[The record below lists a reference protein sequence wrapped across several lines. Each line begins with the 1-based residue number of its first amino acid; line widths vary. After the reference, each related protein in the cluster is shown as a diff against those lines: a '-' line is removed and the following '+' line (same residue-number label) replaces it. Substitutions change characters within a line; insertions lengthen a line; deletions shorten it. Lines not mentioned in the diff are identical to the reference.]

1 MLIQMKKTFRI
12 IFCTSV
18 LLTMAIAVFAE
29 KTELY
34 ALDGRTIFVE
44 ENQIATYTAEGMGWY
59 LEKPVTMYAADGR
72 TIVVPAD
79 KVEAQK
85 AVGWFVKTD
94 GETTESTDESSDSQ
108 QTEKPENTVESANT
122 SVVRYTDGTIIRVPS
137 YHVVMYK
144 TLGWEEIIAEF
155 TPYGNV
161 IMYNSAGDPREIA
174 LAEMSQYEKD
184 GWSFVKPGTQTDVN
198 DNEKVTIYSYDG
210 TSKEVTQSEIE
221 SYKKKAWGL
230 TYDEAVYTYATLGD
244 GGEKTGAVS
253 LLEDK
258 KYELAFRSVQEGLS
272 KLESSSSEYVTL
284 LYSLRS
290 TIIDTWRK
298 AANSPLGFINYW
310 FNEKDGKKVIVF
322 EYRNVGN
329 QRITYFGINFDICDK
344 DGNVIETN
352 SGSYFVNNLQLV
364 PCDKTRVG
372 WSIKSGEAA
381 YSIKNVKVKE
391 VRYAD
396 GTSWSAAE

>member
-1 MLIQMKKTFRI
+1 MKKTFGI
-12 IFCTSV
+12 IFCTIA
-18 LLTMAIAVFAE
+18 LLSASIGVRAE

-44 ENQIATYTAEGMGWY
+44 ESQIAVYTAEGMGWY
-59 LEKPVTMYAADGR
+59 LEKPVTMYALDGR

-79 KVEAQK
+79 RVEAQK

-94 GETTESTDESSDSQ
+94 EETDEPTD
-108 QTEKPENTVESANT
+108 KPENPGQTTQPENEVDNKDT

-137 YHVVMYK
+137 YHVTMYK

-161 IMYNSAGDPREIA
+161 IIYNSEGDSLEVT
-174 LAEMSQYEKD
+174 LAEISEYEKQ
-184 GWSFVKPGTQTDVN
+184 GWSLIKPGENSDVN
-198 DNEKVTIYSYDG
+198 SNDKVTVYCYDG
-210 TSKEVTQSEIE
+210 TSKEILQSEVE
-221 SYKKKAWGL
+221 SYKAKAWGL
-230 TYDEAVYTYATLGD
+230 TYDEAVYTYAAIGD
-244 GGEKTGAVS
+244 GGEKKGAVS
-253 LLEDK
+253 LLENK
-258 KYELAFRSVQEGLS
+258 SYELAFLSVQEGLS

-290 TIIDTWRK
+290 TIVDTWRK

-372 WSIKSGEAA
+372 WGIKSGDAA

>member
-1 MLIQMKKTFRI
+1 MKKTFRI
-12 IFCTSV
+12 IFCTIA
-18 LLTMAIAVFAE
+18 LLVMTTAVHAE

-44 ENQIATYTAEGMGWY
+44 ESQIATYTAEGMGWY

-85 AVGWFVKTD
+85 AVGWFVKND
-94 GETTESTDESSDSQ
+94 EQTTETNDNTTNSE
-108 QTEKPENTVESANT
+108 QTAQPENIVDNENT
-122 SVVRYTDGTIIRVPS
+122 SVVRYTDKTIIRVPS

-144 TLGWEEIIAEF
+144 TLGWEEINAEF

-161 IMYNSAGDPREIA
+161 IMYNSVGDTMEIT
-174 LAEMSQYEKD
+174 LAEISKYEQE
-184 GWSFVKPGTQTDVN
+184 GWSFVKPGTQSDVKS
-198 DNEKVTIYSYDG
+198 DDKVIIYSYDG
-210 TSKEVTQSEIE
+210 TSKEVLQSEVE
-221 SYKKKAWGL
+221 SYKAKAWGL
-230 TYDEAVYTYATLGD
+230 SYEEAVYTYATLGD
-244 GGEKTGAVS
+244 GGEKTGAVT
-253 LLEDK
+253 LLENNR
-258 KYELAFRSVQEGLS
+258 YELAFLSVQEGLS
-272 KLESSSSEYVTL
+272 KIENSSSEYVTL

-310 FNEKDGKKVIVF
+310 FNEKDGNKVIVF

-372 WSIKSGEAA
+372 WSIKSGDAA

-396 GTSWSAAE
+396 GTSWTAAE

>member
-1 MLIQMKKTFRI
+1 MKKTFKI
-12 IFCTSV
+12 IFFTV
-18 LLTMAIAVFAE
+18 ALLAITTAAYAE

-44 ENQIATYTAEGMGWY
+44 ESQIATYTAEGMGWY

-85 AVGWFVKTD
+85 AVGWFVKADEQTS
-94 GETTESTDESSDSQ
+94 ESTNNEATPE
-108 QTEKPENTVESANT
+108 QTTQPENTVDTSNT
-122 SVVRYTDGTIIRVPS
+122 SVVRYTDGTIIKVPS

-161 IMYNSAGDPREIA
+161 IMYNSAGDPGEIT
-174 LAEMSQYEKD
+174 LAEMSRYEKE
-184 GWSFVKPGTQTDVN
+184 GWSFVKPGTGSDINNN
-198 DNEKVTIYSYDG
+198 DKITVYSYDG
-210 TSKEVTQSEIE
+210 TSKEILQSEVE
-221 SYKKKAWGL
+221 SYKAKAWGL

-244 GGEKTGAVS
+244 GGEKVGAVS
-253 LLEDK
+253 LLENK
-258 KYELAFRSVQEGLS
+258 RYELAFLSVQEALS
-272 KLESSSSEYVTL
+272 KIEGSSSEYVTL

-310 FNEKDGKKVIVF
+310 FNEKDGNKVIVF

-372 WSIKSGEAA
+372 WGIKSGDAA
-381 YSIKNVKVKE
+381 YSITNVKVKE